1 MSGAPKQKLALVRF
15 SGEIGTKARAT
26 RGQFVRRLVA
36 NLSDALKSEGL
47 TPRIRQSHNRIFVS
61 LEGDP
66 AEVSTTAASERG
78 LDAISRVFGI
88 QSISVVEPH
97 PATDVEEVAAIG
109 AELFRERVSGRRF
122 AVRARRVGERTE
134 IPLAPNDIERELGA
148 RLLGVSSGVDLSD
161 PEETV
166 HVELIGREA
175 YFFPDRIPGQGGLP
189 VGVGGNA
196 IALISGGFDSAV
208 AAWQLLRRGVCC
220 DYAFCNLGGQS
231 HQQGTLRVAQV
242 LADKWS
248 YGDQPRFHSFDFDP
262 IVEQLRDR
270 TRPRYWQV
278 LLKRL
283 MLRAAERL
291 VVERKA
297 SAIVTGEAVGQ
308 VSSQTLPN
316 LAVIS
321 RATRETVLRPLI
333 GTNKDAIIELA
344 KQIGTFELSKVVGEY
359 CDMVPT
365 RPATAATLDAIEAEE
380 AKLDL
385 SLIDAA
391 VESRTVFKLRGLDI
405 EALSIPDLEVHRIP
419 EGATVIDLRT
429 KDEFDSWHWPT
440 ATRLEFGQALRVY
453 PEFDRKLT
461 YVLYCEIGL
470 KSAHLAEF
478 MRKEGFEAF
487 HVPGGLRTLKKKAPA
502 D

>member
-1 MSGAPKQKLALVRF
+1 MSGLATQKLALVRF

-36 NLSDALKSEGL
+36 NLSDALKTEGL
-47 TPRIRQSHNRIFVS
+47 TPRVRQSHNRIFVELDDS
-61 LEGDP
+61 P
-66 AEVSTTAASERG
+66 TAVE
-78 LDAISRVFGI
+78 AISRVFGI
-88 QSISVVEPH
+88 QSISIVEPH
-97 PATDVEEVAAIG
+97 PATSIEQVVAIG
-109 AELFRERVSGRRF
+109 AELFSERVSGRRF
-122 AVRARRVGERTE
+122 AVRARRVGDRTK
-134 IPLAPNDIERELGA
+134 IPFAPADIERELGT
-148 RLLGVSSGVDLSD
+148 RLLEVSAGVDLSN

-166 HVELIGREA
+166 HIELIGGEA
-175 YFFPDRIPGQGGLP
+175 YFFPERIPGHGGLP
-189 VGVGGNA
+189 MGVGGRA

-220 DYAFCNLGGQS
+220 DYAFCNLGGQT
-231 HQQGTLRVAQV
+231 HQQGTLRVARV
-242 LADKWS
+242 LADRWS
-248 YGDQPRFHSFDFDP
+248 YGDQPRLHSFDFDP
-262 IVEQLRDR
+262 IVEQLRNR

-283 MLRAAERL
+283 MLRAAEQL
-291 VVERKA
+291 LHERNA

-321 RATRETVLRPLI
+321 RATTETILRPLV
-333 GTNKDAIIELA
+333 GTNKDLIIDTA
-344 KQIGTFELSKVVGEY
+344 RQIGTFELSKVVGEY

-365 RPATAATLDAIEAEE
+365 RPATAATLAAIEAEE
-380 AKLDL
+380 AKLDA

-391 VESRTVFKLRGLDI
+391 MAGRTVFKLRGLDLD
-405 EALSIPDLEVHRIP
+405 ALSIPDLEVDRIP
-419 EGATVIDLRT
+419 ADAAVIDLRT

-440 ATRLEFGQALRVY
+440 AARLDFGQALKVY

-487 HVPGGLRTLKKKAPA
+487 HVPGGLKTLKKIAA